1 MVDDATIAE
10 VLAERGD
17 DLDHA
22 ADELLRLAL
31 EAGGVDNVTL
41 VLVRP
46 AP

>member
-10 VLAERGD
+10 VLAERGND
-17 DLDHA
+17 IDHV

-31 EAGGVDNVTL
+31 DAGGVDNVTL

-46 AP
+46 IP